1 MTGKYAY
8 HMGMQH
14 SVIYPASPECLSKDV
29 VTMPEALKKA
39 GYATHMV
46 GKWHLGYCNI
56 SCTPNHR
63 GFDTF
68 FGFYN
73 GYVDHYTH
81 MIGEYSQKKLL

>member
-81 MIGEYSQKKLL
+81 MIGK